1 MHTITILCPADVGL
15 LDYLTRKNISLPT
28 FCDGNGICGKCK
40 IQVTE
45 GNLPITASDKSFLS
59 EKQLQE
65 GWRLACR
72 AVSAE
77 PVRVRILAE
86 PENLSEAP
94 VHVQEAYR
102 KEHAGHR
109 YGIAF
114 SRQSAALVD
123 LTAVT
128 VVEVVR
134 NAEHPIEILIS
145 KYPDVKPEKTISAD
159 SDEETALERAI
170 IILFQ
175 SKNHE

>member
-1 MHTITILCPADVGL
+1 M
-15 LDYLTRKNISLPT
+15 
-28 FCDGNGICGKCK
+28 
-40 IQVTE
+40 
-45 GNLPITASDKSFLS
+45 
-59 EKQLQE
+59 
-65 GWRLACR
+65 
-72 AVSAE
+72 SAE
-77 PVRVRILAE
+77 PVRVKILAE
-86 PENLSEAP
+86 PENHSEAP
-94 VHVQEAYR
+94 VHVHEAYR
-102 KEHAGHR
+102 KEHAVHR

-128 VVEVVR
+128 VIEVVR

-145 KYPDVKPEKTISAD
+145 KYPDVKPEKTISVD